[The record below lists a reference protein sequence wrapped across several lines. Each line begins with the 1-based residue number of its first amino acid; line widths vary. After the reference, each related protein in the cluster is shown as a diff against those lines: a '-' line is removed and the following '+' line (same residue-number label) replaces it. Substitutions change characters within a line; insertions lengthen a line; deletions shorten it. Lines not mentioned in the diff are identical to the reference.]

1 MCNFARKM
9 DNLIESIKE
18 KWQLFKVSM
27 ILWWRYYAI
36 SLSWLLLIIFFTYT
50 AVLSS
55 IFLTEKCF
63 DVEYFKSQCQVI
75 SMIVN
80 MGLMAMVVFDYMSA
94 GKQMSNKDVVLLII
108 GMLLV
113 VGIYGHSG
121 IMHSKAGSLYEIPLN
136 WTGFSF
142 FQHLLLFAI
151 LWNLKAKSLFALAD
165 DENRPAEKIIN
176 KMDK

>member
-1 MCNFARKM
+1 MCNFAQE
-9 DNLIESIKE
+9 IEKLTELMKE
-18 KWQLFKVSM
+18 KWRHFKDVM
-27 ILWWRYYAI
+27 ALWWRYYAI

-55 IFLTEKCF
+55 IFLTGKCF
-63 DVEYFKSQCQVI
+63 DEEYFKNQCQVI

-121 IMHSKAGSLYEIPLN
+121 IMDSKAGNQYEIPLN

-142 FQHLLLFAI
+142 LQHLILFTI
-151 LWNLKAKSLFALAD
+151 LWKLKAKSLFALAD
-165 DENRPAEKIIN
+165 DEYRPAENIN
-176 KMDK
+176 HQNG